1 MIGFFDKYLKEYIK
15 LLTGNRDSFFI
26 AVVDVEQELAEQLLN
41 EQLRQKKAFIEE
53 YSLVWF
59 ERRDYAEAVQI
70 RNNKDIQKIVLLS
83 SDSVK
88 MIDSLKDF
96 VEYPVIP
103 EDKEIL
109 WKCLEMAFEQKLD
122 SDCRKILEA
131 VMAHK
136 QVSVLDLLKYLQVC
150 TDGNGQINVHDMGI
164 NLYYF
169 DIWTVSNLRKPVS
182 KQYMQKVVR
191 NSDSLLI
198 EKKLM
203 NGISEGKLELGKK
216 RQTQIVR
223 WLSKNDFHDVFKS
236 VPYEKVETLFT
247 GSIKINKENVP
258 EKSEEQTYEHSYKY
272 ALQEEVEADMEGL
285 EYQLQRNQEE
295 EKEEMLL
302 DSFQMYS
309 YPESNIF
316 ECCFLQLKKRLQS
329 MNFPDRKINDLL
341 QELRI
346 LQEKFDKAV
355 QNGRKY
361 TPAYLWHYAGSQRE
375 FVDYYFRFLGK
386 CIADEGIA
394 EICAGAGFLN
404 AVQNIF
410 CIKKD
415 NELHMPFYHPLV
427 GLYYQLL
434 MACYEQMKKD
444 FVPCADDFISE
455 AAQALMEKEQMN
467 FPVQYML
474 YENELY
480 QLDYTSLQRW
490 GQEIIFTKIDAH
502 VASSWVDIRLL
513 NEDLMDYIER
523 EKFLPEV
530 RVTIVDIND
539 IKEVMF
545 LVKKLQNI
553 AKSKRSMINKVILN
567 IVSSKEEELKEQL
580 QERMEMDLDY
590 PQVLFR
596 FTRELYMAGETYDLP
611 RMIEDSDLMFLAD
624 SNVLYQKPRLTAW
637 KDDANWLRIRFGE
650 LTLEEMLKRYTID
663 DCHEL
668 EILWDSIH
676 HIEREESMKMA
687 CWNTQ
692 ELKQVLL
699 SDIRQFVKKDPSLT
713 IVIMSSNQQLL
724 QHMYYIEGFQ
734 VRKSVMS
741 GKEMLMVNFHAGSS
755 KKRLKTGGEA
765 SVTIALKPFLEEL
778 LGVQGMQSILYTD
791 ENEGE
796 EPYLTIRYRNEEFI
810 FKCEL
815 GGIREEL
822 NHNEDRKKHY
832 IQLAAD
838 ILMLSCKNRLFAE
851 KWIAMLY
858 EHADNYQTALMID
871 YMRRHPFLEVQW
883 QYEEKDSLLMEKTLT
898 DSVDVLVF
906 QSMLDFIRQQH
917 VTIDK
922 YALNKFNSLYR
933 KEMLTGCLSADELLG
948 FLEKTT
954 RQKIK
959 ELYLKV
965 EKRYE

>member
-1 MIGFFDKYLKEYIK
+1 MIEFFEKYLKEYIN
-15 LLTGNRDSFFI
+15 LLTGNLDSFFI
-26 AVVDVEQELAEQLLN
+26 AIVDVEQELAEQL
-41 EQLRQKKAFIEE
+41 RQKKAFKEE
-53 YSLVWF
+53 YALVWF
-59 ERRDYAEAVQI
+59 ERRDYAEAVRI
-70 RNNKDIQKIVLLS
+70 RNDKDIQKIVLLS

-109 WKCLEMAFEQKLD
+109 WKCLETAFEQKLD
-122 SDCRKILEA
+122 GDCRKILEV

-136 QVSVLDLLKYLQVC
+136 QVSVLDLLEYLQAC
-150 TDGNGQINVHDMGI
+150 TDGNGQINVHDMGN

-169 DIWTVSNLRKPVS
+169 DIWTISDLRKPVS
-182 KQYMQKVVR
+182 KQYIQKVVR

-203 NGISEGKLELGKK
+203 DGISEGKIGLTKK
-216 RQTQIVR
+216 RQIQIVR
-223 WLSKNDFHDVFKS
+223 WLSKNNFHDVFKS
-236 VPYEKVETLFT
+236 VPYDKVEMLFT
-247 GSIKINKENVP
+247 GSIKITKENVP
-258 EKSEEQTYEHSYKY
+258 EKAEEQTYEHSYKY
-272 ALQEEVEADMEGL
+272 ALQEEAKDDMEEL
-285 EYQLQRNQEE
+285 EDRLRQEQKE
-295 EKEEMLL
+295 EKEETLL

-309 YPESNIF
+309 YPASDTFES
-316 ECCFLQLKKRLQS
+316 CFLQLEAQLQA
-329 MNFPDRKINDLL
+329 MNFSERKKNDLL
-341 QELRI
+341 QELR
-346 LQEKFDKAV
+346 LLREKFHGAI
-355 QNGRKY
+355 QNGREY

-375 FVDYYFRFLGK
+375 FVECYFQFLGK
-386 CIADEGIA
+386 CIADERIA
-394 EICAGAGFLN
+394 EICVGAGFLN

-410 CIKKD
+410 CKKKD
-415 NELHMPFYHPLV
+415 NELHMPFYHPLS

-444 FVPCADDFISE
+444 FVPCGDDFISE

-480 QLDYTSLQRW
+480 QLDYTSLQKW
-490 GQEIIFTKIDAH
+490 GQEIIFTKLDAH
-502 VASSWVDIRLL
+502 VAGSWVDIRLL
-513 NEDLMDYIER
+513 NEDLMDYVER

-545 LVKKLQNI
+545 LVEKLRRI
-553 AKSKRSMINKVILN
+553 AESRKSMVNKVILN

-596 FTRELYMAGETYDLP
+596 FTRELYMVGETYDLP

-637 KDDANWLRIRFGE
+637 RGGANWLRIRFGE
-650 LTLEEMLKRYTID
+650 LTLEKMLERYLTD
-663 DCHEL
+663 GYHEL

-676 HIEREESMKMA
+676 HIEREESVKMA

-699 SDIRQFVKKDPSLT
+699 SDIRQFVKENSSLT
-713 IVIMSSNQQLL
+713 VVIMSSNQQLL

-755 KKRLKTGGEA
+755 RKRLKTGGEA
-765 SVTIALKPFLEEL
+765 SVTIALKPFWEEL
-778 LGVQGMQSILYTD
+778 LGVQGMKSILYAD
-791 ENEGE
+791 KNEE
-796 EPYLTIRYRNEEFI
+796 EPCLTIGYRNGEFV

-815 GGIREEL
+815 GGVREDL

-838 ILMLSCKNRLFAE
+838 ILILSCKSRLFAE
-851 KWIAMLY
+851 KWIAILY
-858 EHADNYQTALMID
+858 EHANNYQTALMID
-871 YMRRHPFLEVQW
+871 FMRRYPFSKVQW
-883 QYEEKDSLLMEKTLT
+883 QYEEKDSLFMEKKLP

-917 VTIDK
+917 VSIDD
-922 YALNKFNSLYR
+922 YAVNKFNALYR
-933 KEMLTGCLSADELLG
+933 KEMLAGCLEGDELLG

-954 RQKIK
+954 KQKMK
-959 ELYLKV
+959 QLYLKV

>member
-1 MIGFFDKYLKEYIK
+1 MIRFFKKYLKEYIK
-15 LLTGNRDSFFI
+15 LLTGGRDSFFI
-26 AVVDVEQELAEQLLN
+26 AIVDVEQELVEQLLT
-41 EQLRQKKAFIEE
+41 EQLWQKKTHRAD

-59 ERRDYAEAVQI
+59 ERRDYAEAVRI
-70 RNNKDIQKIVLLS
+70 RNDKDIQKIVLLS

-109 WKCLEMAFEQKLD
+109 WQCLETAFGQELD
-122 SDCRKILEA
+122 VDCRKILKV

-136 QVSVLDLLKYLQVC
+136 QVSIVDLLKYLQAC
-150 TDGNGQINVHDMGI
+150 TKENGRINVQDMGM

-169 DIWTVSNLRKPVS
+169 DIWKVENLEKSVS
-182 KQYMQKVVR
+182 KLYIQKVVR
-191 NSDSLLI
+191 NSDPLLV

-203 NGISEGKLELGKK
+203 DGISEGKLNLRKT
-216 RQTQIVR
+216 RQTQMVR
-223 WLSKNDFHDVFKS
+223 WLSKNNFHDIFRTVS
-236 VPYEKVETLFT
+236 YDKVENLFT
-247 GSIKINKENVP
+247 GSIRINKENVP
-258 EKSEEQTYEHSYKY
+258 EKTEEQTYEHSYKY

-285 EYQLQRNQEE
+285 EDQLMQDQ
-295 EKEEMLL
+295 KEMLM

-309 YPESNIF
+309 YPQSNALES
-316 ECCFLQLKKRLQS
+316 CFLQLKDKLQP
-329 MNFPDRKINDLL
+329 MNFPDRKKYDLL
-341 QELRI
+341 QELRM
-346 LQEKFDKAV
+346 LQEKFHEAV
-355 QNGRKY
+355 QGGREY
-361 TPAYLWHYAGSQRE
+361 TPAYLWHYVGSQKD
-375 FVDYYFRFLGK
+375 FVNHYFRFLGK
-386 CIADEGIA
+386 CVSDEGIA
-394 EICAGAGFLN
+394 EICVGAGFLN

-415 NELHMPFYHPLV
+415 NELHMPFYHPLA
-427 GLYYQLL
+427 GFYYQLL
-434 MACYEQMKKD
+434 MVNYEQMKKD
-444 FVPCADDFISE
+444 FLPCGDDFISE
-455 AAQALMEKEQMN
+455 AVQALMDKEQVN

-480 QLDYTSLQRW
+480 QLDYTSLQKW
-490 GQEIIFTKIDAH
+490 GQEIIFTKLDAH
-502 VASSWVDIRLL
+502 VAGSWVDIRLL

-530 RVTIVDIND
+530 RVTVVDIND

-545 LVKKLQNI
+545 LVEKLRRI
-553 AKSKRSMINKVILN
+553 AESRKSMVNKVILN
-567 IVSSKEEELKEQL
+567 IVSSKEEKLKEQL

-611 RMIEDSDLMFLAD
+611 RMIKDSDLMFLAD
-624 SNVLYQKPRLTAW
+624 SNVLYQKPRLTTW
-637 KDDANWLRIRFGE
+637 KGDANWLRIRFGE
-650 LTLEEMLKRYTID
+650 LTLEDMLERYLAD
-663 DCHEL
+663 GNREL

-676 HIEREESMKMA
+676 HIEREESVKMA

-699 SDIRQFVKKDPSLT
+699 SDIRQFVQENPSLT

-724 QHMYYIEGFQ
+724 QHMYNIEGFQ
-734 VRKSVMS
+734 VRKSVMF

-755 KKRLKTGGEA
+755 RKRLKTGGEA

-778 LGVQGMQSILYTD
+778 LGVQEMRSILYAD
-791 ENEGE
+791 EDEGE
-796 EPYLTIRYRNEEFI
+796 EPCLTIGYKNGEFV

-815 GGIREEL
+815 GGVHEEL
-822 NHNEDRKKHY
+822 NQNADRENHY
-832 IQLAAD
+832 IQLAVD
-838 ILMLSCKNRLFAE
+838 ILKLSSKSPLFAE

-871 YMRRHPFLEVQW
+871 YMRRHSVMPVQW
-883 QYEEKDSLLMEKTLT
+883 QYEEKDCTLMEETLP
-898 DSVDVLVF
+898 DSVDVLAF
-906 QSMLDFIRQQH
+906 QGVLNFIRQQH
-917 VTIDK
+917 VTIDE
-922 YALNKFNSLYR
+922 YAVNKFNVLYR
-933 KEMLTGCLSADELLG
+933 KEMLTGCLKADECLK

-954 RQKIK
+954 KQKMK